1 MQHHNAGYLEGLE
14 EGKAETIQSG
24 FNEGFLDGGKAGFA
38 YGQLKGA
45 ARALRIFGGRVSGSE
60 TWAATIKDSEEYF
73 TKTTTVRALKAAHA
87 ESLDDEVRDFTNALS
102 AVQTAVE
109 STGVVL
115 RKYPEGSSSTA

>member
-1 MQHHNAGYLEGLE
+1 MFYLRRTLCDHAVELLPSGYLRRTTPVDST
-14 EGKAETIQSG
+14 AVCTADSA
-24 FNEGFLDGGKAGFA
+24 F
-38 YGQLKGA
+38 
-45 ARALRIFGGRVSGSE
+45 RIFGGRVSGSE

>member
-1 MQHHNAGYLEGLE
+1 LG